1 VALPAFAC
9 DMLLLLQVML
19 EQTDGQTNELTDGW
33 RSNHCIDPAL
43 HTMQAMPKIL
53 NVKTLYVILKSFF
66 KELPV
71 FHMVGDIFQIF
82 PIHVLQSYD
91 NRTEQS
97 EGLYLPYH
105 TPEK

>member
-1 VALPAFAC
+1 VPLPAFAC

-71 FHMVGDIFQIF
+71 FHIVGDTFQIF
-82 PIHVLQSYD
+82 HVHVLQSYD
-91 NRTEQS
+91 NRTE
-97 EGLYLPYH
+97 L
-105 TPEK
+105 